1 MPRPCNCCSLSGK
14 KCVISSETA
23 RHCSECVRSGR
34 SCSFMTSDLDW
45 NKLVVAVNHI
55 EHEEAE
61 TRARV
66 SELFTQLNHLEKQKK
81 LLHSHAGKFL
91 QSDMTTV
98 EELEKEEQEEKEK
111 HEKALNDQLLL
122 SREMDDLF
130 NVSFGS
136 LGPEAIALLDPPL
149 SHPLDDTSL
158 PAATHL

>member
-23 RHCSECVRSGR
+23 RCCSECVRSGH
-34 SCSFMTSDLDW
+34 SCSFMTLDLDW
-45 NKLVVAVNHI
+45 NKLVVAIDRV

-66 SELFTQLNHLEKQKK
+66 SELFAWLNCLEKQKK
-81 LLHSHAGKFL
+81 LLRSCAGKFL

-122 SREMDDLF
+122 SQEMDDLF
-130 NVSFGS
+130 NVSFGF
-136 LGPEAIALLDPPL
+136 LGPKAIALLDPPL
-149 SHPLDDTSL
+149 SHPPDDTSL
-158 PAATHL
+158 SAATHL

>member
-1 MPRPCNCCSLSGK
+1 MPHPCNRCSLSGK

-23 RHCSECVRSGR
+23 CRCSECVRSGH

-45 NKLVVAVNHI
+45 NKLVVAINHV

-61 TRARV
+61 THARV
-66 SELFTQLNHLEKQKK
+66 SELFARLNCLEKQKK
-81 LLHSHAGKFL
+81 LLRSRAGKFL

-122 SREMDDLF
+122 SREMDNLF
-130 NVSFGS
+130 NVSFSS
-136 LGPEAIALLDPPL
+136 LDPKAIALLDPPL
-149 SHPLDDTSL
+149 SHPLDDTFL
-158 PAATHL
+158 PAAMHL